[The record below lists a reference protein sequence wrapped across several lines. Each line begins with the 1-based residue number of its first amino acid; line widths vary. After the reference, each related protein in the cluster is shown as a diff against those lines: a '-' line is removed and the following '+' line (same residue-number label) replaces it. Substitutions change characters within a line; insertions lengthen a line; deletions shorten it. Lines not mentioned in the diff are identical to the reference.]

1 MDDLAAG
8 LAVKLAILQL
18 ISKAAE
24 IAAVRLPAIVTQL
37 DAGMSFDRPTLVG
50 LNSGPACC
58 GS

>member
-24 IAAVRLPAIVTQL
+24 IAAVKLPAIVTQL
-37 DAGMSFDRPTLVG
+37 DA
-50 LNSGPACC
+50 
-58 GS
+58 